1 MVYCSALTSRLATH
15 AGRAMSDKEKLHRL
29 IDELPEAELLPL
41 TLGYHARCPSG
52 YSSTLSRRLTH
63 AHPVADR

>member
-1 MVYCSALTSRLATH
+1 
-15 AGRAMSDKEKLHRL
+15 MSDKEKLHRL
-29 IDELPEAELLPL
+29 IDELPEAELLLL
-41 TLGYHARCPSG
+41 TLGHHARCPSG